1 MNSKSKFGQLDLTD
15 GINLL
20 KNSALVAAG
29 AGLTYLSGNLTQI
42 DLGLYGPILVAIVTP
57 LIDAAIKL
65 VKNNQKDNDDK

>member
-20 KNSALVAAG
+20 KNAALVAAG

>member
-65 VKNNQKDNDDK
+65 VKDNQKDNDDK

>member
-20 KNSALVAAG
+20 KNAALVAAG

-65 VKNNQKDNDDK
+65 VKDNQKDNDDK